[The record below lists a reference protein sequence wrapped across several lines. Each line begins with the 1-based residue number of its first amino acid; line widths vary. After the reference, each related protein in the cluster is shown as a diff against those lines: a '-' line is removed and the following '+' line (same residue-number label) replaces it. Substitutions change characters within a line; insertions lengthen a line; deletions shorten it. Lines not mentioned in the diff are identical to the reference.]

1 MKRVVIT
8 GIGIISPIGNNK
20 REFWDSLARGRGGV
34 RKIEGFDASSFDS
47 QIAGEVRN
55 FDPERL
61 IKKKELKH
69 MDRFV
74 QFASVATNEAIADCG
89 MNISNEDPERVGV
102 LIGSGI
108 GGLETFERQHSIL
121 LEKGPSRV
129 SPFFIPMLIVDMASG
144 QISIDLGAK
153 GPNFCISTACA
164 TATHSI
170 GQARMLI
177 QQGKADIMIAGGT
190 EKGVTRMGLAGFCA
204 MKALSTRNSEPAR
217 ASRPFDKER
226 DGFIIAEGAGILIL
240 EELGHAL
247 SRDAHIY
254 AEITGFGMSSDAY
267 HISAPAPGGEGA
279 IRSMRQA
286 LADSSTTDI
295 DYINAHG
302 TSTPLNDRC
311 ETVAIKTVFGSSAR
325 NIPVSSTK
333 SMTGHLLGASGGVEL
348 ASCILALEEGIV
360 HPTINYEH
368 PDPDCDLDYVPNEA
382 RNLKVKTAMS
392 NSFGFGGHNA
402 TLILEKYEG

>member
-153 GPNFCISTACA
+153 GPNFCISTA
-164 TATHSI
+164 
-170 GQARMLI
+170 
-177 QQGKADIMIAGGT
+177 
-190 EKGVTRMGLAGFCA
+190 
-204 MKALSTRNSEPAR
+204 
-217 ASRPFDKER
+217 
-226 DGFIIAEGAGILIL
+226 
-240 EELGHAL
+240 
-247 SRDAHIY
+247 
-254 AEITGFGMSSDAY
+254 
-267 HISAPAPGGEGA
+267 
-279 IRSMRQA
+279 
-286 LADSSTTDI
+286 
-295 DYINAHG
+295 
-302 TSTPLNDRC
+302 
-311 ETVAIKTVFGSSAR
+311 
-325 NIPVSSTK
+325 
-333 SMTGHLLGASGGVEL
+333 
-348 ASCILALEEGIV
+348 
-360 HPTINYEH
+360 
-368 PDPDCDLDYVPNEA
+368 
-382 RNLKVKTAMS
+382 
-392 NSFGFGGHNA
+392 
-402 TLILEKYEG
+402 